1 MLKLKMK
8 AEEYKRIIKENN
20 VLDFG
25 TLKVT
30 KEQLDKTGNKRLGS
44 EIERIITDNK
54 IDKPLSHND
63 QVTQETDFYLVD
75 LDTDDIE
82 TIVSMFGDL
91 EVGALGIDY
100 ETTRAASF
108 YASILDKW
116 NYLPD
121 YR

>member
-1 MLKLKMK
+1 MK
-8 AEEYKRIIKENN
+8 PEEYKRIIKEDN

-25 TLKVT
+25 ILKVT
-30 KEQLDKTGNKRLGS
+30 KEQLDKTGNKRLVS
-44 EIERIITDNK
+44 EIERIMTFNK
-54 IDKPLSHND
+54 IDKPPSHND
-63 QVTQETDFYLVD
+63 HVMQEKDLYLVD

-91 EVGALGIDY
+91 QAGSLGIDY

-108 YASILDKW
+108 YASVLDKW
-116 NYLPD
+116 NDLPD

>member
-1 MLKLKMK
+1 MK
-8 AEEYKRIIKENN
+8 AEEYKRIIKEDN

-30 KEQLDKTGNKRLGS
+30 KEQLDKTGNKRLVS

-91 EVGALGIDY
+91 EVGALGIGY

-108 YASILDKW
+108 YATMLDKW
-116 NYLPD
+116 NDLPD